1 MRLLTGL
8 LLASIISVSH
18 SALAQRKF
26 LMGVKL
32 GVNVATQ
39 EVKGSY
45 PAAVGSVTRVHVG
58 IITEQKFGK
67 LGFQAE
73 AMYSGHGCSYNG
85 IIRKNLKSRFDYIN
99 VPLFA
104 KWYITDNIAVV
115 GGPQFGMIFDQEFQ
129 DDRTGVVRRDDFS
142 TKYSRFETSV
152 GGGLEFQL
160 NNGIGCYGRYIYGIT
175 KIDEDLPFLTF
186 TKNKTIQFGLSY
198 RF

>member
-1 MRLLTGL
+1 MRLPKVLLFLTIIYC
-8 LLASIISVSH
+8 SIPAV
-18 SALAQRKF
+18 AQRKF

-32 GVNVATQ
+32 GVNLATQ
-39 EVKGSY
+39 EVKGPY
-45 PAAVGSVTRVHVG
+45 PALVGNITRVHFG

-73 AMYSGHGCSYNG
+73 AMYSGHGCSYDG

-104 KWYITDNIAVV
+104 KWYITDHISIV

-129 DDRTGVVRRDDFS
+129 DDRTGVVRREDFS
-142 TKYSRFETSV
+142 TRYSRFETSV

-160 NNGIGCYGRYIYGIT
+160 DNGLGCYGRYIYGIT
-175 KIDEDLPFLTF
+175 KIDEGLPFLTF
-186 TKNKTIQFGLSY
+186 SKNKTIQFGLSY